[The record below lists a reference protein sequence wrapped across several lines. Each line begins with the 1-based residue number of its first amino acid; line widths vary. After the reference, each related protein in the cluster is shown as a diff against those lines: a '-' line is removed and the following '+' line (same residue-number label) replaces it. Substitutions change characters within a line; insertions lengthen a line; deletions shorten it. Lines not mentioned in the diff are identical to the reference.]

1 MHPCKTAAV
10 RSCDQLTFRQKY
22 FSTRGQ
28 WTIKLPHTW
37 TKRLSSKLV
46 CVCAWNDAACL
57 VGSRSGQTTTAVGMT
72 SISSATVYRH
82 AGACPDLRLCPSL
95 VASRDASVGVVY
107 IHFGPWSL
115 RSSVTSVLDPK
126 CTSISVFS
134 QFGPRSFRF

>member
-46 CVCAWNDAACL
+46 CVC
-57 VGSRSGQTTTAVGMT
+57 VRGTMQ
-72 SISSATVYRH
+72 H
-82 AGACPDLRLCPSL
+82 
-95 VASRDASVGVVY
+95 
-107 IHFGPWSL
+107 
-115 RSSVTSVLDPK
+115 VLLEADRGRRRP
-126 CTSISVFS
+126 VWE
-134 QFGPRSFRF
+134 

>member
-1 MHPCKTAAV
+1 MHLCKTAAV

-37 TKRLSSKLV
+37 TKRQSSKLV

-57 VGSRSGQTTTAVGMT
+57 VGSRSGQTTTGVGMT

-115 RSSVTSVLDPK
+115 RS
-126 CTSISVFS
+126 
-134 QFGPRSFRF
+134 